1 MKVFLGGTCAGYDWR
16 SKLIPLLKCDYFNP
30 VVKNWTEERR
40 KIEVHER
47 EVDDII
53 LYVITKDIS
62 GVYSIAEITD
72 DSNKRPEKVIFC
84 NLYMAGRTT
93 SSLTKKEEEMAH
105 SLVAVENLVK
115 ENKVPVFT
123 SLQSTANY
131 INKLTR
137 ESSSKEE

>member
-1 MKVFLGGTCAGYDWR
+1 
-16 SKLIPLLKCDYFNP
+16 
-30 VVKNWTEERR
+30 
-40 KIEVHER
+40 
-47 EVDDII
+47 
-53 LYVITKDIS
+53 
-62 GVYSIAEITD
+62 
-72 DSNKRPEKVIFC
+72 
-84 NLYMAGRTT
+84 MAGRTT

-137 ESSSKEE
+137 ESSSERGMIITTYEGNRVSAISFIQYFFIYINMILRCIV